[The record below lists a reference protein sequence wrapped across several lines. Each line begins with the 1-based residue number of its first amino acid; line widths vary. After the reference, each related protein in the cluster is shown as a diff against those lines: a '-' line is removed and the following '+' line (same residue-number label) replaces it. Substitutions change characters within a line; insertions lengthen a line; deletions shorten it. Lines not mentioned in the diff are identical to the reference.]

1 MPIPSGVEVAVDGQL
16 VRVKGPK
23 GELQRQVHPEMS
35 VQIEDGH
42 IQVTR
47 PSEVKR
53 HKALHGLTRTLVA
66 NMVEGVTKGFSK
78 ELEIKGVG
86 YRASKQGD
94 KLVLQVGYSHPVEID
109 PPSGIDIEVPAV
121 TRIIVRGI
129 DKEAVGAIAAKI
141 RAVRQP
147 EPYLG
152 KGIMYAGE
160 RIKRKAGKAGK
171 VTA

>member
-1 MPIPSGVEVAVDGQL
+1 VPIPSGVEVAVDGQL

-86 YRASKQGD
+86 YRASQSIGSD
-94 KLVLQVGYSHPVEID
+94 H
-109 PPSGIDIEVPAV
+109 
-121 TRIIVRGI
+121 RFC
-129 DKEAVGAIAAKI
+129 
-141 RAVRQP
+141 
-147 EPYLG
+147 
-152 KGIMYAGE
+152 
-160 RIKRKAGKAGK
+160 
-171 VTA
+171 

>member
-1 MPIPSGVEVAVDGQL
+1 MPIPSGVEVTVDGQL

-23 GELQRQVHPEMS
+23 GELHRQVHPEMS

-47 PSEVKR
+47 PSEAKR

-66 NMVEGVTKGFSK
+66 NMVEGVTNGFSK